1 MMEIGYIID
10 QRYLSDIA
18 PCEQKP
24 DLGHRANRVIN
35 RESYFAY
42 CDSKLRS
49 PLYLQPRFRCPEL
62 YFWVYKNRLRVLGS
76 DLELPMDREW
86 TLSLQEKVVRTLGP
100 EWQRESLSIIY
111 HFLREQPFSEYYNA
125 LMSFKWAA
133 HLLSFPLFDW
143 YDRIQLVDGK
153 LFGLLP
159 RSKGKNSEYT
169 WQLLTEDTVG
179 IEIQRYGGKSEIG
192 YRKKTNLTQCLVMW
206 HQHDPYAQRE
216 SQERNWAV
224 RYREG
229 VLEYMSNMAAARF
242 SQEAAGTLYPLS
254 LGGLSGELRCSE
266 ALEHTLS
273 TLTGGNVEKLEL
285 FAELFAR
292 VFCTTIPSKHLW
304 YIYGNSATFFR
315 WLYQLAEGKISS
327 TLYISN
333 QNKSEKGMIYDQTQ
347 EILLQWN
354 KDVLTAEQLSHL
366 NHSRLKRY
374 IEGGAEIEID
384 DPYQTEETAAYT
396 PAVLFLAE
404 GDGIDTEKAFKKL
417 PVKKLYIPD
426 DWRIPT
432 LLLADIQWL
441 KTCFV
446 ARGLQIVQGFDRCKE
461 QEGQTGLEQ
470 VVRQFA
476 EDFCETGSDS
486 RTDCKMFYA
495 ALKNYIA
502 ALPYEVD
509 LEGSTT
515 TSRLIETYMGWER
528 LADRKNN
535 NRLAFEGVQLDVDKL
550 DSAIA
555 KAQEKK
561 EQRKQEQAARDFH
574 TYLTETSNLVLW
586 PPNQP

>member
-1 MMEIGYIID
+1 M
-10 QRYLSDIA
+10 
-18 PCEQKP
+18 
-24 DLGHRANRVIN
+24 
-35 RESYFAY
+35 
-42 CDSKLRS
+42 
-49 PLYLQPRFRCPEL
+49 
-62 YFWVYKNRLRVLGS
+62 
-76 DLELPMDREW
+76 
-86 TLSLQEKVVRTLGP
+86 
-100 EWQRESLSIIY
+100 
-111 HFLREQPFSEYYNA
+111 
-125 LMSFKWAA
+125 
-133 HLLSFPLFDW
+133 
-143 YDRIQLVDGK
+143 
-153 LFGLLP
+153 
-159 RSKGKNSEYT
+159 
-169 WQLLTEDTVG
+169 
-179 IEIQRYGGKSEIG
+179 
-192 YRKKTNLTQCLVMW
+192 
-206 HQHDPYAQRE
+206 
-216 SQERNWAV
+216 
-224 RYREG
+224 
-229 VLEYMSNMAAARF
+229 
-242 SQEAAGTLYPLS
+242 
-254 LGGLSGELRCSE
+254 
-266 ALEHTLS
+266 
-273 TLTGGNVEKLEL
+273 EKLEL

-574 TYLTETSNLVLW
+574 EFLAETNSLVLW
-586 PPNQP
+586 PPNWT

>member
-1 MMEIGYIID
+1 
-10 QRYLSDIA
+10 
-18 PCEQKP
+18 
-24 DLGHRANRVIN
+24 
-35 RESYFAY
+35 
-42 CDSKLRS
+42 
-49 PLYLQPRFRCPEL
+49 
-62 YFWVYKNRLRVLGS
+62 
-76 DLELPMDREW
+76 
-86 TLSLQEKVVRTLGP
+86 
-100 EWQRESLSIIY
+100 
-111 HFLREQPFSEYYNA
+111 
-125 LMSFKWAA
+125 
-133 HLLSFPLFDW
+133 
-143 YDRIQLVDGK
+143 
-153 LFGLLP
+153 
-159 RSKGKNSEYT
+159 
-169 WQLLTEDTVG
+169 
-179 IEIQRYGGKSEIG
+179 
-192 YRKKTNLTQCLVMW
+192 
-206 HQHDPYAQRE
+206 
-216 SQERNWAV
+216 
-224 RYREG
+224 
-229 VLEYMSNMAAARF
+229 
-242 SQEAAGTLYPLS
+242 
-254 LGGLSGELRCSE
+254 
-266 ALEHTLS
+266 
-273 TLTGGNVEKLEL
+273 
-285 FAELFAR
+285 
-292 VFCTTIPSKHLW
+292 
-304 YIYGNSATFFR
+304 
-315 WLYQLAEGKISS
+315 
-327 TLYISN
+327 
-333 QNKSEKGMIYDQTQ
+333 MIYDQTQ

-396 PAVLFLAE
+396 PAVLFLVE

-446 ARGLQIVQGFDRCKE
+446 ARGLQIVQGFDRCRE
-461 QEGQTGLEQ
+461 QEGQTGLEL

-476 EDFCETGSDS
+476 ADFCETGPDY

-574 TYLTETSNLVLW
+574 EFLAETNSLVLW
-586 PPNQP
+586 PSNYP